1 MIMDDIYITMEHVE
15 GCVIN
20 ITNLNQPA
28 ARYNL
33 LNIMFNALYFN
44 YRKLNYHKLL
54 SGLIEFSK
62 VFQQQKHINNWFE
75 YQDLLS
81 KYQLNLMI
89 GNKIKNYIKS
99 YEPELCFTNF
109 QAKLEYIFQK
119 FNKESQIK
127 FKKQSIEFEKHFFQE
142 LIQHM
147 LKYRLQ
153 NSHNEDQFINTYLLT
168 QNRVETAAL
177 KFYIKSYL
185 QSAQERQVK
194 TNLA

>member
-1 MIMDDIYITMEHVE
+1 MDDIYITMEHVE

-20 ITNLNQPA
+20 ITNLTHPT

-33 LNIMFNALYFN
+33 LNIMFNAIYFN

-54 SGLIEFSK
+54 SGLIEFSQ
-62 VFQQQKHINNWFE
+62 VFQQQKNINNWFE
-75 YQDLLS
+75 YQDLFS
-81 KYQLNLMI
+81 KYQLNLI
-89 GNKIKNYIKS
+89 VGNKVKNYVKS

-127 FKKQSIEFEKHFFQE
+127 FKKQSLEFEKHFFQE

-153 NSHNEDQFINTYLLT
+153 NSHNDDQFINTYLLT

-185 QSAQERQVK
+185 QK
-194 TNLA
+194 TISDK